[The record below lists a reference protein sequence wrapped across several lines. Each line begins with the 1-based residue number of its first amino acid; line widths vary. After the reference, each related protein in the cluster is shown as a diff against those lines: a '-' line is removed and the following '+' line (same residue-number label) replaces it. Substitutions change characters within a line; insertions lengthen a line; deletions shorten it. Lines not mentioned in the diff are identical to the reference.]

1 MTDPRSSPDATTRT
15 PRDPS
20 RRWATIPNAL
30 SLFRWLGSPLLI
42 AIGAVGEARGFVLA
56 YLVLALSDWIDGKIA
71 VGWNQRSRLGARLDS
86 FADATLYASLLIGG
100 LLLWH
105 DVLTDEWPW
114 LVMAVGSYAVATVA
128 GLIRFG
134 RWPSYHTRSAKL
146 SWGFM
151 MAGVAGIAWAWSPW
165 PLRIGLVSVTLANVE
180 SLVITLRS
188 SRWRNDVIGFW
199 VPETPPDA
207 DATASPEPSE
217 QAPLGES
224 APQHARDNDRL

>member
-1 MTDPRSSPDATTRT
+1 MTEPRSIPDEKPGTG
-15 PRDPS
+15 RDPS

-114 LVMAVGSYAVATVA
+114 LVMAVGSYAVATAA

-199 VPETPPDA
+199 VPEGPA
-207 DATASPEPSE
+207 EAGGTAPPEPNARESS
-217 QAPLGES
+217 GEGS
-224 APQHARDNDRL
+224 APRDRG